1 MRGFLQVLFGQGNVV
16 SLVWLGVTFRGSFA
30 SAVRPSEARVFL
42 SFGCLVFSRFRD
54 ARMCGLFSSMVS
66 VCDSGVVMI
75 VFFLFGHHSG
85 TQSNQLSRSE
95 CNQCGEWGRY
105 RCLCL
110 VPVSAFV
117 IIVSSLIS
125 NAEGFKPMALRG
137 WMVSNFLVNIFQQCN
152 TSAQGSEDREGKDFD

>member
-1 MRGFLQVLFGQGNVV
+1 
-16 SLVWLGVTFRGSFA
+16 
-30 SAVRPSEARVFL
+30 
-42 SFGCLVFSRFRD
+42 
-54 ARMCGLFSSMVS
+54 MCGLFSSMVS

-75 VFFLFGHHSG
+75 VFSLFGHHSG

-117 IIVSSLIS
+117 IILSSLIS
-125 NAEGFKPMALRG
+125 NAEGFKQNGCERVDG
-137 WMVSNFLVNIFQQCN
+137 FQFSRKYI
-152 TSAQGSEDREGKDFD
+152 SAM